1 MNRRDFLK
9 KTAAGTAALGGAAI
23 GAEVLR
29 AAGMPG
35 QAGKNGVSAIGQ
47 DRHGGGTGHDGKGA
61 GHGGGAGLNGAEG
74 TVAADGAG
82 NGRTGMAVRINP
94 GCGDRVSLLGFGCMR
109 WPMKKDAHGKDRI
122 DQETVN
128 ALVDQAIECGVNYFD
143 TSPVY
148 LQGQSEEAAGIALGR
163 HPRSSYYLAT
173 KLSNF
178 SDNSRPAALKMYRN
192 SFKALQTD
200 YFDYYLLHSIGR
212 GGYQAFKE
220 RYEDNGML
228 DFLLN
233 ERKAGRIRNL
243 GFSFHGSKDEFDALI
258 ALHDKY
264 RWDFV
269 QIEMNY
275 LDWRHA
281 KAPWNTDAEYLYAEL
296 EKRGIPVVIMEPLLG
311 GRLAKLPDAATEKL
325 LQRAPASS
333 VASWAFRFVGSYP
346 GVLCILS
353 GMTNAEVL
361 KDNLKTFCNFQPL
374 TEEET
379 GFLLDLADLLDSFPT
394 VPCTGC
400 QYCMPCPYGIDIP
413 GIFRHYNEM
422 VRSGSVASSSDQEDY
437 RRLRRKY
444 LVSYD
449 RAVETIRQADH
460 CIHCGQCTRHCPQ
473 SIRIPRELSRIAD
486 YVEKLRAGTL

>member
-1 MNRRDFLK
+1 MNRREFLK
-9 KTAAGTAALGGAAI
+9 RTAAGTAVLGGAAV
-23 GAEVLR
+23 GADVLK
-29 AAGMPG
+29 AAENETTG
-35 QAGKNGVSAIGQ
+35 QS
-47 DRHGGGTGHDGKGA
+47 
-61 GHGGGAGLNGAEG
+61 
-74 TVAADGAG
+74 
-82 NGRTGMAVRINP
+82 GRMAVRINP
-94 GCGDRVSLLGFGCMR
+94 VNGDRVSLLGFGCMR
-109 WPMKKDAHGKDRI
+109 WPMKKDEAGRDRI

-128 ALVDQAIECGVNYFD
+128 SLVDRAIEGGVNYFD

-148 LQGQSEEAAGIALGR
+148 LQGQSEEAAGIALSR
-163 HPRSSYYLAT
+163 HPRDSYYLAT

-178 SDNSRPAALKMYRN
+178 SDHSRKASIEMYRN
-192 SFKALQTD
+192 SFKALKTG

-212 GGYQAFKE
+212 GGYEAFKE

-228 DFLLN
+228 DFLLK
-233 ERKAGRIRNL
+233 EREAGRIRNL
-243 GFSFHGSKDEFDALI
+243 GFSFHGAQNEFDSLI

-264 RWDFV
+264 HWDFV

-281 KAPWNTDAEYLYAEL
+281 KAPRNTNAEYLYFEL
-296 EKRGIPVVIMEPLLG
+296 EKRGIPIVIMEPLLG
-311 GRLAKLPDAATEKL
+311 GRLAKLPDAAADKL
-325 LQRAPASS
+325 LRRSPESS

-361 KDNLKTFCNFQPL
+361 KDNLRTFGDFRPL
-374 TEEET
+374 TEEEN
-379 GFLLDLADLLDSFPT
+379 GFLLDLAGFLDSFPT
-394 VPCTGC
+394 VQCTGC

-422 VRSGSVASSSDQEDY
+422 VRSGSVAASSDQEDY

-449 RAVETIRQADH
+449 RAVQTIRQADH
-460 CIHCGQCTRHCPQ
+460 CIRCGKCLKHCPQ

-486 YVEKLRAGTL
+486 YVERLRAGTL